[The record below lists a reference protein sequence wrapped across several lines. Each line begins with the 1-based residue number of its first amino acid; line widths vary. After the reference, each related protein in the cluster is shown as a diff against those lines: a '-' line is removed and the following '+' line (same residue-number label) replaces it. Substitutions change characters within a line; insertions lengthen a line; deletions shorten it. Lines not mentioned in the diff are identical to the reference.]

1 MKPDTKNLIVAV
13 GSIALT
19 LLFAKPGQAADIF
32 SVYQQAAQEDPQLE
46 SAKEALAAVQE
57 TKAQSRAAL
66 FLPEASLSANVN
78 QDRQTVQ
85 FGGAALGANGTS
97 TFISGGYSLTLTQPI
112 LHYDRIIAWQQADKR
127 IAQAEAEFAAAEIAL
142 LLRVAERYFEVLAA
156 ADNLR
161 FAKAQ
166 QEVLAR
172 SLKETQQRQAVGY
185 LAMTD
190 VQEAKAGYDRALSD
204 VVAAERQLRDNQE
217 GLQEI
222 TGDFYTQLDGLRNDI
237 PLIAPDPAIE
247 ERWVNQ
253 ALSQNLGLRV
263 SEQLVEIARAAIDIQ
278 KAGHLPTLDAIGNQA
293 YAISGGRFGSA
304 EIADTIVGL
313 NLNVPIYQGGRVNS
327 KIREAEH
334 RHNQAKAN
342 LKQLQ
347 RTVHRAASQAFLGV
361 VAGIS
366 HVKALGQTLA
376 SSQTALAATQAG
388 FRAGRRTALDVTI
401 AEREKLRAEKD
412 YARARYN
419 YLLDTLRLKQAVGT
433 LSPEDLAQINNLLA
447 PSPMADQ

>member
-66 FLPEASLSANVN
+66 FLPEASFSANVN

-185 LAMTD
+185 LAMTCLL
-190 VQEAKAGYDRALSD
+190 YTSD
-204 VVAAERQLRDNQE
+204 AADE
-217 GLQEI
+217 
-222 TGDFYTQLDGLRNDI
+222 
-237 PLIAPDPAIE
+237 
-247 ERWVNQ
+247 
-253 ALSQNLGLRV
+253 
-263 SEQLVEIARAAIDIQ
+263 
-278 KAGHLPTLDAIGNQA
+278 
-293 YAISGGRFGSA
+293 
-304 EIADTIVGL
+304 
-313 NLNVPIYQGGRVNS
+313 
-327 KIREAEH
+327 
-334 RHNQAKAN
+334 
-342 LKQLQ
+342 
-347 RTVHRAASQAFLGV
+347 
-361 VAGIS
+361 
-366 HVKALGQTLA
+366 
-376 SSQTALAATQAG
+376 
-388 FRAGRRTALDVTI
+388 
-401 AEREKLRAEKD
+401 
-412 YARARYN
+412 
-419 YLLDTLRLKQAVGT
+419 
-433 LSPEDLAQINNLLA
+433 
-447 PSPMADQ
+447 